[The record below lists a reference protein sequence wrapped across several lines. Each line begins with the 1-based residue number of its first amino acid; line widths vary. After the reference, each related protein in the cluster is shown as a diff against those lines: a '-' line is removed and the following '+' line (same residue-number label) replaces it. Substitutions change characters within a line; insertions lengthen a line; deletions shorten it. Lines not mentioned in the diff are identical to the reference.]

1 MQNITTA
8 KPKDPKPYI
17 SYAIFNLLIL
27 DPVKAN
33 ECCNRAIEIQEELS
47 IARFIQ
53 SYMHFIFHEY
63 VESEKILIELTK
75 VQPNFSEA
83 WYGLYIIFYQ
93 MSKIQELKF
102 VEEGLFLASENPM
115 QAFEDE
121 PVLWNPRKTNDP
133 KLNCIQNF
141 IRWGCIGYAEMA
153 LGLLLT
159 KYGFDSFEY
168 SYHMAIVNYYKCDY
182 QLAIKRLLFFGSDWQ
197 QRIAIKL
204 KVHCLLNIKNS
215 KAIEY
220 LREIPR
226 CHDRINNLI
235 YLKVAK
241 FYLDLK
247 KFKTARYYAKKCCLK
262 YQSYSAFK
270 LLAMASYKV
279 RFFFI
284 Y

>member
-1 MQNITTA
+1 M
-8 KPKDPKPYI
+8 
-17 SYAIFNLLIL
+17 
-27 DPVKAN
+27 KAN
-33 ECCNRAIEIQEELS
+33 ECCNRALEIIKDMP
-47 IARFIQ
+47 IAKLIQ
-53 SYMHFIFHEY
+53 SYMHFIFHEF
-63 VESEKILIELTK
+63 EEAEEILIELTK
-75 VQPNFSEA
+75 QEPNFSEA
-83 WYGLYIIFYQ
+83 WYALYIIFYQ
-93 MSKIQELKF
+93 TNKLKELRF

-115 QAFEDE
+115 SAFEDE
-121 PVLWNPRKTNDP
+121 QVLWKPKKTNDP

-141 IRWGCIGYAEMA
+141 IQWGCIGYAELA

-168 SYHMAIVNYYKCDY
+168 SYHMAVVNYYKGDY

-215 KAIEY
+215 KALEY

-235 YLKVAK
+235 YLKVSK
-241 FYLDLK
+241 FYLELK
-247 KFKTARYYAKKCCLK
+247 KFKTSRYYAKKCCLK

-279 RFFFI
+279 SFIIYFVKRKSRFYCEKI
-284 Y
+284 VIIVKLYLKV